1 MLWLSLSSEQL
12 SWARCVTAV
21 NVHTLKPL
29 REARGE
35 GADSEEGGHISLR
48 TGLLTKRNALICI
61 PGKAREE
68 KYAFAS
74 LQAESCVL
82 L

>member
-1 MLWLSLSSEQL
+1 MI
-12 SWARCVTAV
+12 AVT
-21 NVHTLKPL
+21 VHMLKPL
-29 REARGE
+29 REAQGE
-35 GADSEEGGHISLR
+35 GTVSEEGGSISLR

-61 PGKAREE
+61 PGKAGEE

-74 LQAESCVL
+74 PQAESCVL